1 MVWTVASLSA
11 DGIDGCEFIAFAG
24 VSVGDRVVSP
34 LFCAAF
40 FQCGAEAPR
49 GLKAAVRPITI
60 RQMDPIQE
68 NQQTALVSRLM
79 KACGGAY
86 TPETRRKYY
95 ISGPQWAAAY
105 QGQALFHAPTRP
117 PIGFEEIIRKFAEIG
132 VGYWTTHD
140 TDVIPTEALG
150 TARQWEIVDRIGK
163 ALGEHGLKCSM
174 VTTET
179 FFHAVWA
186 AGPAAESPAIR
197 EYAKFRVSNTVE
209 IGHTLGASFAVYW
222 PGSLGYYVQGVVE
235 ETEALGWYAD
245 ALNAACERDIE
256 VARSKNRPTLKH
268 CLEAKPFE
276 PQAEILLPTSDA
288 MLAFIASGLLKHPE
302 MVGLN
307 PEYLHE
313 LMWGA
318 APRAALAR
326 ALIAKK
332 LFHFDINDGY
342 RLKHDVD
349 IGIGLVNPLD
359 WLNVLVLL
367 RSHNYTGP
375 FNLDYKPPRTT
386 SQWGVFEVSFPSAV
400 DRFITLWEMA
410 GEVSCDPIIQEATE
424 ALKAGA
430 AVQEGADAEE
440 LTRAHRELLTLH
452 ELIAHRLFQILIGQH
467 RGRVFIHA

>member
-1 MVWTVASLSA
+1 MKPVPA
-11 DGIDGCEFIAFAG
+11 D
-24 VSVGDRVVSP
+24 
-34 LFCAAF
+34 
-40 FQCGAEAPR
+40 
-49 GLKAAVRPITI
+49 
-60 RQMDPIQE
+60 
-68 NQQTALVSRLM
+68 QQRALVDRLI

-86 TPETRRKYY
+86 SPETRRKYY

-105 QGQALFHAPTRP
+105 QGQALFHAPTRSAVGFDDVIREYSR
-117 PIGFEEIIRKFAEIG
+117 IGIG
-132 VGYWTTHD
+132 HWTTHD
-140 TDVIPTEALG
+140 TDVVPTESLG
-150 TARQWEIVDRIGK
+150 KAGQAEIVGQIK
-163 ALGEHGLKCSM
+163 NSLAKHGLQCSM

-186 AGPAAESPAIR
+186 ASPAAEAPEVR
-197 EYAKFRVSNTVE
+197 KYAAWRLANTVD
-209 IGHTLGASFAVYW
+209 IGHQLGAKFAVYW
-222 PGSLGYYVQGVVE
+222 PGSLGYYTQGAVE
-235 ETEALGWYAD
+235 ETQTLRWYAD
-245 ALNAACERDIE
+245 GLNAACDADIDL
-256 VARSKNRPTLKH
+256 AKKYNRPTLKH

-313 LMWGA
+313 LMWGG

-326 ALIAKK
+326 ALLAGK

-349 IGIGLVNPLD
+349 IAVGLVNPLD

-367 RSHNYTGP
+367 RSHKYNGP

-386 SQWGVFEVSFPSAV
+386 SNYGVFAVSFPTAV

-410 GEVSCDPIIQEATE
+410 GDVISDPIISEATE
-424 ALKAGA
+424 ALKAGGGPADPLDVEAVTA
-430 AVQEGADAEE
+430 AN
-440 LTRAHRELLTLH
+440 RELLTLH
-452 ELIAHRLFQILIGQH
+452 ELIAHRMVQILLGHH
-467 RGRVFIHA
+467 RGRSYSV